1 MSGNII
7 TIDGPSGAGKSTIAR
22 LVALRLGLRYLDTG
36 AMYRAL
42 TLHCMRAAVHLDNPK
57 EIADSLKDVKLS
69 VKLKQEGPMLV
80 FLDDEDITDKIRS
93 QEVTRNIH
101 YVADVME
108 VRNFLVDMQRKI
120 GEAGNLVTEGRDQG
134 TLVFPNA
141 SLKIY
146 MFATPEVRARR
157 RHTELKQRGAETS
170 YEEVLEDVSKRDYLD
185 MGRELGGLKKALDA
199 VELDTSELNPE
210 QVAESIV
217 KLAKSRLKMQT
228 RKIDKSALDAARREE
243 EERRKRAEGEK

>member
-22 LVALRLGLRYLDTG
+22 LAAMRLGLRYLDTG
-36 AMYRAL
+36 AMYRAV
-42 TLHCMRAAVHLDNPK
+42 TLHCMLKGVHLDRPK
-57 EIADSLKDVKLS
+57 EVAAALKDAQVRVELT
-69 VKLKQEGPMLV
+69 LDGPMRV
-80 FLDDEDITDKIRS
+80 FLGEKDVTSKIRT

-108 VRNFLVDMQRKI
+108 VRNYLVEMQRKI
-120 GEAGNLVTEGRDQG
+120 GENGNLVTEGRDQG

-141 SLKIY
+141 SLKVY
-146 MFATPEVRARR
+146 MFATPAVRARR
-157 RHTELKQRGAETS
+157 RHAELKERGADTT

-185 MGRELGGLKKALDA
+185 MGREHGGLKKALDA
-199 VELDTSELNPE
+199 VELDTSDLTPD

-228 RKIDKSALDAARREE
+228 RKIDKGTLEAARREE
-243 EERRKRAEGEK
+243 ERRRESQ

>member
-22 LVALRLGLRYLDTG
+22 LCAMRLGLRYLDTG
-36 AMYRAL
+36 AMYRAV
-42 TLHCMRAAVHLDNPK
+42 TLYCMLKGVHLDKPN
-57 EIADSLKDVKLS
+57 EIAAAMKDVNLR
-69 VKLKQEGPMLV
+69 VELTLDGPMRV
-80 FLDDEDITDKIRS
+80 FMGNKEVTDKIRT

-108 VRNFLVDMQRKI
+108 VRNFLVEMQRKI
-120 GEAGNLVTEGRDQG
+120 GENGNLVTEGRDQG

-141 SLKIY
+141 SLKVY
-146 MFATPEVRARR
+146 MFATPAVRARR
-157 RHTELKQRGAETS
+157 RYSELKERGSDTT
-170 YEEVLEDVSKRDYLD
+170 YEEVLEDVSRRDYLD
-185 MGRELGGLKKALDA
+185 MGREHGGLKKAGDA
-199 VELDTSELNPE
+199 VELDTSELSPD

-228 RKIDKSALDAARREE
+228 RKIDKNALEAARREE
-243 EERRKRAEGEK
+243 EERRQGKK

>member
-22 LVALRLGLRYLDTG
+22 LCALRLGLRYLDTG
-36 AMYRAL
+36 AMYRAV
-42 TLHCMRAAVHLDNPK
+42 TLHCMRKGIHLDNPK
-57 EIADSLKDVKLS
+57 EIAGALQGLQLRVELSLD
-69 VKLKQEGPMLV
+69 GPMRV
-80 FLDDEDITDKIRS
+80 FLGDDEVTGRIRTI
-93 QEVTRNIH
+93 EVTRNIH
-101 YVADVME
+101 YVADVMQ
-108 VRNFLVDMQRKI
+108 VRNYLVEMQRKI
-120 GEAGNLVTEGRDQG
+120 GESGNLVTEGRDQG

-141 SLKIY
+141 SLKVY

-157 RHTELKQRGAETS
+157 RHTELMQRGAETT

-185 MGRELGGLKKALDA
+185 MGRELGGLRKALDA
-199 VELDTSELNPE
+199 VELDTSELSPD

-228 RKIDKSALDAARREE
+228 RKIDKGTLDAARREE
-243 EERRKRAEGEK
+243 ERRREGGK